1 MENSPRLAQCMFSI
15 HEALGSMPSTI
26 RMKPKPNN
34 KKMWTAGRMQSPVDA
49 VLNRHHGSQ
58 SSPGI
63 FLLLQKKETG
73 STFPDHTL
81 SCKHTARQRSGLL
94 ATPLSTE
101 HILQAG
107 FNNCQI
113 HKAKM
118 QLPPGSHL
126 SPSTLLLWEG
136 NTGGPWH
143 QAVRRTSPWPS
154 PQAGQT
160 FPKH

>member
-1 MENSPRLAQCMFSI
+1 M
-15 HEALGSMPSTI
+15 
-26 RMKPKPNN
+26 
-34 KKMWTAGRMQSPVDA
+34 AGRMPSPVDA
-49 VLNRHHGSQ
+49 GLNRRHSSQ
-58 SSPGI
+58 SSPSI
-63 FLLLQKKETG
+63 SLLLQRKETG

-81 SCKHTARQRSGLL
+81 SCKHRAQQRSGVL

-101 HILQAG
+101 HILQTG
-107 FNNCQI
+107 SNNCQI

-118 QLPPGSHL
+118 QLPPGSNL
-126 SPSTLLLWEG
+126 SPSTLLPWEG